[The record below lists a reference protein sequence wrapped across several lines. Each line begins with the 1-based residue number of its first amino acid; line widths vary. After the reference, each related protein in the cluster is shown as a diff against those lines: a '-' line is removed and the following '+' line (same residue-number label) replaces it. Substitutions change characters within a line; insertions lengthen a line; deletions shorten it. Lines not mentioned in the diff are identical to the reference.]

1 MGPNL
6 CGRALGALA
15 IRDEEEEKVFK
26 IRLVLLALGVLGIGF
41 VQAAPLT
48 IDDFE
53 NGTGG
58 VCVGIGFAGCP
69 GNSYNIG
76 LSGAGII
83 GGARNVQLTRTTFT
97 SGGFAQVDAG
107 IFDFSLGSDNGYGRI
122 IWDGDTNASL
132 NFGSGDLGGID
143 LTGGGLRTAFRIGAK
158 SDLPGL
164 TYLTVFTS
172 ATDYSTI
179 TFALPGAG
187 AGPGDP
193 YTDLSL
199 AFASMLSSAPALV
212 RTNLGLAAA
221 LNPAT
226 LTNVHAIAFF
236 LDGTAAGSAGL
247 DARIQ
252 FLETP
257 DDVNIPEPGTN
268 LLLGLGLVGAF
279 ALRRIKG

>member
-6 CGRALGALA
+6 CGCALGALA
-15 IRDEEEEKVFK
+15 TGDEEEEKVFK
-26 IRLVLLALGVLGIGF
+26 MRLVLLALGVLSIGF

-58 VCVGIGFAGCP
+58 VCVGIGFLGCP
-69 GNSYNIG
+69 GDTYSVG
-76 LSGAGII
+76 LSGSGII
-83 GGARNVQLTRTTFT
+83 GGNRNIELTRTTFT
-97 SGGFAQVDAG
+97 SGGFAQVSSG
-107 IFDFSLGSDNGYGRI
+107 IFDFSLGSDNGFGRI
-122 IWDGDTNASL
+122 IWDGGTNSTL
-132 NFGSGDLGGID
+132 DFGGGDLGGVD
-143 LTGGGLRTAFRIGAK
+143 LTGGGLRSAFRIGAK
-158 SDLPGL
+158 SDLPGQA
-164 TYLTVFTS
+164 YLTVFTS

-187 AGPGDP
+187 AGPSDP

-212 RTNLGLAAA
+212 RTNLGVAAA

-226 LTNVHAIAFF
+226 LTNIHAITLF
-236 LDGTAAGSAGL
+236 LDGTAPGSAGL

-257 DDVNIPEPGTN
+257 DDVTIPEPGAS
-268 LLLGLGLVGAF
+268 LLLGLGLVGVF
-279 ALRRIKG
+279 ALRRIKA